1 MCAWCSDNQRQHK
14 WTLGIVISFGKE
26 GKEKSNLSSS
36 VYLNLPKY
44 KWFIYLLVG
53 DVLLYSLWP
62 GFIL

>member
-1 MCAWCSDNQRQHK
+1 MHGAVTIKDSISELD
-14 WTLGIVISFGKE
+14 IVISFGKE